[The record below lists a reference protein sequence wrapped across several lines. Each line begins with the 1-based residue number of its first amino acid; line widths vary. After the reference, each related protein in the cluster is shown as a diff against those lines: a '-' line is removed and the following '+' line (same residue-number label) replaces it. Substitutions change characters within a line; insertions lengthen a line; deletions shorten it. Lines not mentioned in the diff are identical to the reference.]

1 MSTARRRIPGPE
13 RRDLLLDTAAAM
25 ILADGLDTLTLE
37 GLAAKA
43 GVSRALV
50 YQHFGNLDELLHVL
64 FDREAT
70 RLYSRHAAAME
81 SCDHLRDR
89 IRAGV
94 RCYFDYIEQEGDL
107 VRIVRPTLF
116 SRRYAKERQ
125 ARVSAWIAFRA
136 SFLEQEFGVTGAI
149 GESITRVLHDIE
161 QVYANAWYRGTMDR
175 ATAER
180 LCVDLEL
187 STVEFISK
195 WNPDGRPGP
204 P

>member
-1 MSTARRRIPGPE
+1 
-13 RRDLLLDTAAAM
+13 LDTAAAL
-25 ILADGLDTLTLE
+25 ILADGLDTLTLD

-50 YQHFGNLDELLHVL
+50 YQHFGNRDELLHVL

-81 SCDHLRDR
+81 SCDHLPDR

-94 RCYFDYIEQEGDL
+94 HCYFDYIEQEGDL
-107 VRIVRPTLF
+107 IRIVRPILF
-116 SRRYAKERQ
+116 SRRYTKERQ

-136 SFLEQEFGVTGAI
+136 SFLEHEFGVTGAI

-175 ATAER
+175 PTAER

-187 STVEFISK
+187 STVRFISE
-195 WNPDGRPGP
+195 WSPDGPTKP
-204 P
+204 S

>member
-1 MSTARRRIPGPE
+1 MTTGRRRISGPE

-25 ILADGLDTLTLE
+25 ILADGPATLTLE
-37 GLAAKA
+37 GLAGKA

-50 YQHFGNLDELLHVL
+50 YQHFGNKDELLHVL

-70 RLYSRHAAAME
+70 RLYSRHGAAME
-81 SCDHLRDR
+81 ACDNLADR

-94 RCYFDYIEQEGDL
+94 HCYFDYIEQEGDL
-107 VRIVRPTLF
+107 VRIVRPILAG
-116 SRRYAKERQ
+116 RRYAKERQ

-136 SFLEQEFGVTGAI
+136 SFLEQESGVTGAV
-149 GESITRVLHDIE
+149 GETVTRVLHDIE
-161 QVYANAWYRGTMDR
+161 QVYANAWHRGTMDR

-187 STVEFISK
+187 STVTFIST
-195 WNPDGRPGP
+195 WE
-204 P
+204 